1 MPPPLRILLVE
12 DNPGDARFI
21 RKMLSESDAATEE
34 IIHVE
39 RLDAALEALSSA
51 RFDLI
56 LADLGLPDSFG
67 LDTVDALIAAA
78 PEAPVVVL
86 TGSSKLAGAVDA
98 VQHGAQDYL
107 IKGKFDPD
115 LLGRA
120 IRYAIE
126 RKRRE
131 NERRRTHEA
140 LAFLRRVT
148 LLVGE
153 APDADTAVTLFLR
166 EVCRFT
172 GWTAGE
178 AWLPSADGPWLERG
192 PYYPPE
198 DDEILS
204 RFHEESARLTF
215 LRGEGLPGRAWVT
228 KRPMRDAD
236 IQESGAFVRADLAR
250 EAGLRSAGVIPV
262 LADDDVIAVLAFF
275 HTEAR
280 REDDQFVPFVVS
292 ISAQVG
298 TVLQQRRAEQLL
310 SEATHL
316 LASSLDFEETLG
328 RIAGLTVPRLADMCV
343 IDVLD
348 DDGTVRIVKVAA
360 ADPEKEALMAEK
372 LDRFPHDRS
381 PAQHPVTRVL
391 RTGHPV
397 LVPAI
402 SDEELRQAAQ
412 SEEHLELLHVL
423 APRSFIVAP
432 LCTKNRTFGAISL
445 TTSESGRR
453 LGQRDLFLVTEL
465 ARRAALTIHNT
476 RLYEQARSA
485 LQARDTVLGYVAH
498 DLRNPLGAISMQTDM
513 IVEEASGERRARD
526 GEIIKRSV
534 ARMDDLIQDLLD
546 ASQMEA
552 GRLKVRLEPV
562 DVRPLLSEAAT
573 MMEAQAERAGLVL
586 TVSADEELPCILA
599 DRGRTLQVLSNLL
612 GNAVKFT
619 PQGGSITL
627 RAIGRHEDVLISVE
641 DTGRGIPPEQMGFL
655 FDHFWRGVAVRR
667 GSAGLG
673 LAIARGIVEAQG
685 GRITAESE
693 VGRGSTLAFTVPAVL
708 EPAPASSSREVRHA
722 HAEE

>member
-12 DNPGDARFI
+12 DNPSDVRLF
-21 RKMLSESDAATEE
+21 REMLSESEEATEE

-39 RLDAALEALSSA
+39 RLDAAREALSSA

-78 PEAPVVVL
+78 SETPIIVL
-86 TGSSKLAGAVDA
+86 TVSGQMARAVDA
-98 VQHGAQDYL
+98 VQHGVQDYL
-107 IKGKFDPD
+107 VKEKVDPG

-126 RKRRE
+126 RQRRE

-140 LAFLRRVT
+140 LAFLRRLT
-148 LLVGE
+148 LTVGE

-178 AWLPSADGPWLERG
+178 AWLPSAHGPWLERG
-192 PYYPPE
+192 PYYPE
-198 DDEILS
+198 DDEVLA
-204 RFHEESARLTF
+204 RFHEESAKFTF
-215 LRGEGLPGRAWVT
+215 RRGEGLPGRAWTT

-236 IQESGAFVRADLAR
+236 IQESGEFVRAGLAR
-250 EAGLRSAGVIPV
+250 KAGLRSAGAIPV
-262 LADDDVIAVLAFF
+262 LADDDVVAVLAFF
-275 HTEAR
+275 HAEGH
-280 REDDQFVPFVVS
+280 REEDSIVPFVMS
-292 ISAQVG
+292 IAAQVG

-316 LASSLDFEETLG
+316 LASSLDFEETLR
-328 RIAGLTVPRLADMCV
+328 RIAGLSVPRLADMCV

-348 DDGTVRIVKVAA
+348 DAGRVRIVKVAA

-381 PAQHPVTRVL
+381 PAQHPVTQVL
-391 RTGHPV
+391 RTGQPV
-397 LVPAI
+397 LVPAV
-402 SDEELRQAAQ
+402 SDEDLRQAAQ
-412 SEEHLELLHVL
+412 SEEQLELLRAL
-423 APRSFIVAP
+423 APRSCIVAP
-432 LCTKNRTFGAISL
+432 LRTKDRTFGAISL

-453 LGQRDLFLVTEL
+453 LGQRDLFLATEL
-465 ARRAALTIHNT
+465 ASRAALTIHNT

-498 DLRNPLGAISMQTDM
+498 DLRNPLGAISMQTDL
-513 IVEEASGERRARD
+513 IVEEASAERRARG

-534 ARMDDLIQDLLD
+534 ARMDHLIQDLLD
-546 ASQMEA
+546 ASQLEA

-562 DVRPLLSEAAT
+562 AVGPLLREAVE
-573 MMEAQAERAGLVL
+573 MMGAQAKRAGLVL
-586 TVSADEELPCILA
+586 TLSADEELPTVLA
-599 DRGRTLQVLSNLL
+599 DRGRTIQVLSNLL

-627 RAIGRHEDVLISVE
+627 RATGRNEDVLISVE

-673 LAIARGIVEAQG
+673 LAIARGLVEAQG

-693 VGRGSTLAFTVPAVL
+693 RGRGSTFAFTVPAV
-708 EPAPASSSREVRHA
+708 EEAPPVSSSGEVRHA
-722 HAEE
+722 NAEE

>member
-12 DNPGDARFI
+12 DNPGDARLF
-21 RKMLSESDAATEE
+21 REMLSESDVATEE
-34 IIHVE
+34 IIHVD
-39 RLDAALEALSSA
+39 RLDAAREALSSS

-56 LADLGLPDSFG
+56 LADPGLPDSFG
-67 LDTVDALIAAA
+67 LDTIDALIAAA
-78 PEAPVVVL
+78 SETPVVVL
-86 TGSSKLAGAVDA
+86 TVSGQMARAVDA
-98 VQHGAQDYL
+98 VQNGAQDYL
-107 IKGKFDPD
+107 VKEKVDPD

-120 IRYAIE
+120 IRYAVE

-140 LAFLRRVT
+140 LAFLRRIT
-148 LLVGE
+148 LTVGE

-166 EVCRFT
+166 EICRFT

-178 AWLPSADGPWLERG
+178 AWLPSALGPWLERG
-192 PYYPPE
+192 PYYPE
-198 DDEILS
+198 DDEVLA
-204 RFHEESARLTF
+204 RFHEQSAKLTF
-215 LRGEGLPGRAWVT
+215 RRGEGLPGRAWAT

-236 IQESGAFVRADLAR
+236 IQESGAFMRADLAR
-250 EAGLRSAGVIPV
+250 ESGLRSAGAIPV
-262 LADDDVIAVLAFF
+262 LADDDVVAVLTFF
-275 HTEAR
+275 HRAR
-280 REDDQFVPFVVS
+280 REDDQLVPFVMS
-292 ISAQVG
+292 IAAQVG

-348 DDGTVRIVKVAA
+348 DEGTVRIVKVAA

-381 PAQHPVTRVL
+381 PAQHPVTLVL
-391 RTGHPV
+391 RSGQAV

-412 SEEHLELLHVL
+412 SEEHLELLHAL

-432 LCTKNRTFGAISL
+432 LRTKDRTFGAISL

-453 LGQRDLFLVTEL
+453 FGPRDLLLATEL

-485 LQARDTVLGYVAH
+485 LQARDIVLGYVAH

-513 IVEEASGERRARD
+513 IVEEASAERRARD

-534 ARMDDLIQDLLD
+534 ARMDNLIQDLLD

-552 GRLKVRLEPV
+552 GQLKVRLEPV
-562 DVRPLLSEAAT
+562 AVRPLLSEAAT

-586 TVSADEELPCILA
+586 TVSADEELPSVLA

-655 FDHFWRGVAVRR
+655 FDQFWRGVAVRR

-693 VGRGSTLAFTVPAVL
+693 RGRGSTFSFTVPAV
-708 EPAPASSSREVRHA
+708 EEEAPVSPSRDVRHA